1 MANGLPVSTPNAY
14 GTQQITRGSTLISEL
29 NIVNVTN
36 HLEFFKKYGFNPY
49 MLMTQL
55 NGGILKIK
63 SRDTENKQF
72 YWYEEFGRDMGY
84 ITINANANSGGVNT
98 PTSVTATSG
107 SYSASGTKA
116 LMVNNGIYYN
126 AQTGVE
132 SIATNVNNGTPY
144 AFTMQITPLVNGQDS
159 SVLAGQELQ
168 FRGFKYVGEASDST
182 TTIVKNIAKY
192 INYCTQHRMDSLMS
206 DLSQMEELDLIY
218 KGQKYYMLKQLDD
231 DKNRF
236 LQETELALW
245 DSNIITNPSITVDS
259 GTLGL
264 KQFIQNYGINI
275 LYPSFNVQSTLNDL
289 ERKLDT
295 EGGPMEYD
303 WLQDTNQ
310 NLDVNQA
317 LANEF
322 PNGAILYAMDDLRR
336 GFKSFTPNFRKYN
349 FTRYTPITDPRF
361 YGSQVTSLNNNSGF
375 GVPTGKRDLSGDVSK
390 NDMPQLIKRYQE
402 IEGMKVYAWETG
414 AMSPNGK
421 TTKMQ
426 RQVSQIEYPGL
437 TVQGSNQFFYI
448 KKG

>member
-1 MANGLPVSTPNAY
+1 MAGTPVSTPNAY
-14 GTQQITRGSTLISEL
+14 GSPQITRGSTLISEL

-63 SRDTENKQF
+63 SEDTQNKMF

-84 ITINANANSGGVNT
+84 ITIAADASSSGPN
-98 PTSVTATSG
+98 TATTVSATTG
-107 SYSASGTKA
+107 SYSANGTRA
-116 LMVNNGIYYN
+116 LMMNGGIYYN

-132 SIATNVNNGTPY
+132 SIASNLNTSVNYG
-144 AFTMQITPLVNGQDS
+144 FTMQITPLVDGQDS

-168 FRGFKYVGEASDST
+168 FRGFKYVGEASSPT
-182 TTIVKNIAKY
+182 TTVVKNIAKY
-192 INYCTQHRMDSLMS
+192 TNYCTQHRMDSLMS

-245 DSNIITNPSITVDS
+245 DSNIISNPSITVDS
-259 GTLGL
+259 GSLGL
-264 KQFIQNYGINI
+264 KQFIQQYGINI

-322 PNGAILYAMDDLRR
+322 PNGAIVYAMEDLRR

-361 YGSQVTSLNNNSGF
+361 YGAQVTSLNNNSGF
-375 GVPTGKRDLSGDVSK
+375 GVPTGKRNLSGDVSK

-414 AMSPNGK
+414 AMSPSGK
-421 TTKMQ
+421 TGVMQ
-426 RQVSQIEYPGL
+426 REVSQIEYPGL